1 MFPPIFEIRSSGS
14 PCWFFSPN
22 LLPLNTPSHT
32 QTTTVFREIFSS
44 YLYAQKHPTGG
55 AEFFQRFDRVLDI
68 GEFGDHPF
76 VKNQN
81 LMILCVAAT
90 IRARIERTELLSP
103 RVPYQCFLDRHPAS
117 YDHPKLSDICGFL
130 STLHFDAQLENEI
143 LVVGLAILNKLL
155 TLTKNSLTIH
165 ARTWRPLVF
174 TCMMVASKLQ
184 DDMSMISGN
193 FAFIVRDKYFTLP
206 QINEMELTLV
216 HHILKFKLLI
226 KKETFNLFLNAMIKM
241 HNKIVDEIEL
251 RGFVK
256 EKKILT
262 RSSPTRHIWPI
273 RHGHV
278 PPLSPERQSQD
289 SSSNNRPCVSHLSL
303 RDHPS
308 LEDEMGKMEL

>member
-1 MFPPIFEIRSSGS
+1 MTLNDRILESLLIFCVSSVFEIRSSGS
-14 PCWFFSPN
+14 PCWFFSTN
-22 LLPLNTPSHT
+22 LLPLNTPSNT

-103 RVPYQCFLDRHPAS
+103 HVPYQCFLDRHPAS

-143 LVVGLAILNKLL
+143 LVIGLAILNKVL
-155 TLTKNSLTIH
+155 TLTKSSLTIH

-174 TCMMVASKLQ
+174 TCMMIASKLH

-206 QINEMELTLV
+206 QINQMELTIV
-216 HHILKFKLLI
+216 HHILK
-226 KKETFNLFLNAMIKM
+226 A
-241 HNKIVDEIEL
+241 
-251 RGFVK
+251 
-256 EKKILT
+256 
-262 RSSPTRHIWPI
+262 
-273 RHGHV
+273 
-278 PPLSPERQSQD
+278 
-289 SSSNNRPCVSHLSL
+289 
-303 RDHPS
+303 
-308 LEDEMGKMEL
+308 

>member
-1 MFPPIFEIRSSGS
+1 M
-14 PCWFFSPN
+14 
-22 LLPLNTPSHT
+22 
-32 QTTTVFREIFSS
+32 
-44 YLYAQKHPTGG
+44 
-55 AEFFQRFDRVLDI
+55 EFFQRFDSVLDI

-103 RVPYQCFLDRHPAS
+103 HVPYQCFLDRHPAS

-278 PPLSPERQSQD
+278 VPPLSPEIQRQD